1 MADFAKFAEPFSWQC
16 KLIHLI
22 RSTYIIMQMLAL
34 DNQPI
39 KITTQFSGSD
49 VTGQHEHPVDSD
61 ITEEVK
67 LTRSN
72 HLKFRVTL

>member
-1 MADFAKFAEPFSWQC
+1 
-16 KLIHLI
+16 
-22 RSTYIIMQMLAL
+22 MQMLAL

-67 LTRSN
+67 FTRSN

>member
-1 MADFAKFAEPFSWQC
+1 MF
-16 KLIHLI
+16 
-22 RSTYIIMQMLAL
+22 AL

-67 LTRSN
+67 TTRSN
-72 HLKFRVTL
+72 HLKFRVTLQCIHFKKMILLFADVGSRQKCWNYCK